1 MPFTPAH
8 AVVALPFIRSPL
20 VPAAIAVGAMMPD
33 LPLFFPVGPGY
44 WVTHSWV
51 GAFVADIPLALLLL
65 LVWRMLL
72 RPAVPHLTPRW
83 LRERWP
89 REWSGP
95 LLTGWW
101 DLWGGRDARAS
112 ARVRAALLLAFS
124 LLLGIATH
132 IFWDEFTHEDRW
144 GSAIFPQLADNL
156 GPLPLT
162 AWAQYASSVVA
173 LAIIATWGV
182 RWLRRPAPRPVA
194 PLVPRWFVV
203 AAWMLVPAALAV
215 LVALAL
221 PVVGTPDTVVELR
234 LLAERVGKAW
244 GASILVIAAI
254 ASLVVVLAK
263 ARHARDVPKFAG
275 PPDST

>member
-8 AVVALPFIRSPL
+8 AVVALPFLRGPL
-20 VPAAIAVGAMMPD
+20 VPAAIAIGAMTPD
-33 LPLFFPVGPGY
+33 LPLFFRVGPGY
-44 WVTHSWV
+44 WTTHSWI
-51 GAFVADIPLALLLL
+51 GAFVVDIPLALLLF
-65 LVWRMLL
+65 LVWRLVL
-72 RPAVPHLTPRW
+72 RPAVPQLTPRW

-124 LLLGIATH
+124 FLLGIATH

-144 GSAIFPQLADNL
+144 GSEVFPVLAEHL

-162 AWAQYASSVVA
+162 AWAQYVSSIVG
-173 LAIIATWGV
+173 LAVIGVWGV
-182 RWLRRPAPRPVA
+182 SWMRRAVPHPIEPV
-194 PLVPRWFVV
+194 VPRWFVIV
-203 AAWMLVPAALAV
+203 AWMLVPVALAV
-215 LVALAL
+215 LVAIAL
-221 PVVGTPDTVVELR
+221 PALGMPETVVELR

-254 ASLVVVLAK
+254 ASVVVVLAK